1 MSCTECAGRERGV
14 CVTCLCAVE
23 TETAVGE
30 TGLRRLP
37 HGVRESPTSQD
48 APRRE
53 GPQGSSVCAQRGL
66 RSVSRPRK
74 GGGWASKSVAVAAY
88 LLLCLPACCVLS
100 TTMTTARQRL
110 SLLTSLRTLHLHLSV
125 SLLSPL
131 LLRNSGLR
139 ISSLCIASADDSG
152 RAVAQ
157 RSQTLHISVA

>member
-53 GPQGSSVCAQRGL
+53 GPQGGSVCAQRGL
-66 RSVSRPRK
+66 RSVFRPRK

-100 TTMTTARQRL
+100 TTMTTARQRPSLVL
-110 SLLTSLRTLHLHLSV
+110 SLQPRSALCTCTLSV

-157 RSQTLHISVA
+157 RSQT